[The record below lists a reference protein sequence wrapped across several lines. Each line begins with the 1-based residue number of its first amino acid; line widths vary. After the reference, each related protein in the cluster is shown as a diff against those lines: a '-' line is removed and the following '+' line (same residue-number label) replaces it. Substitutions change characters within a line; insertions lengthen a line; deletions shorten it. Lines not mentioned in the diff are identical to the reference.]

1 MFPEMLPT
9 LFEILTLVLLLQF
22 HGSDSCLGTCK
33 PLKSKPPPHI
43 FRLLPQMFKARIQL
57 TDVMRN
63 QTTLVEEY
71 YDMTKLKAGS
81 ITEYRRHR
89 KKTQIFDYKHQKIV
103 YYNATSCWVSP
114 LSSKANFDIPFK
126 SCVDIF
132 RLNTNFEAQVADAV
146 IDGIPVKAVRSCVCE
161 PSLNMTIE
169 YFLRADTA
177 FLSLETTGPVRV
189 EMKGIV
195 KRRNGKT
202 EPFTYIYQFL
212 TFDPTPTIG
221 EDVFQVPQGVIC
233 NTSIYYHQLPN
244 ILPQF
249 TTHGEIINTRNH
261 RLSVFNVLFD
271 WQEKLMRLEFYPEVH
286 GNSSDRSIRMI
297 TDYRLGIQYNLDNNF
312 RPCLIKPSYTSLTDL
327 EKLSWSHV
335 LHVDDIYSLMTLN
348 TAMYNYKGKLKVR
361 GLTVDVWGRKSTITG
376 GITINREYY
385 FLKTLHTAVPIGIFQ
400 KAFRLPNNNNKN
412 NEDKDD
418 DDDDDD
424 DGTVELINESW
435 IHLYGYV
442 QGHVHLDNFNIES
455 CFHLRDRFYINFQLE
470 DKFDIYIKGYESL
483 IFPSLRNSLA
493 RAANVSSVRIS
504 NIQIGRLSSDL
515 MVVQF
520 TLLDAPSIPGSLK
533 TRYTPIPLEEAYSN
547 LKSHKEIEFKV
558 LYPLMH
564 EKVFRF
570 HTNQLQSLVR
580 EFSSSSTDP
589 TRRGAMVGLGLGML
603 FIGVCSGLLAGYFI
617 YRRVLSADIP
627 YELTK

>member
-1 MFPEMLPT
+1 
-9 LFEILTLVLLLQF
+9 
-22 HGSDSCLGTCK
+22 
-33 PLKSKPPPHI
+33 
-43 FRLLPQMFKARIQL
+43 
-57 TDVMRN
+57 
-63 QTTLVEEY
+63 
-71 YDMTKLKAGS
+71 
-81 ITEYRRHR
+81 
-89 KKTQIFDYKHQKIV
+89 
-103 YYNATSCWVSP
+103 
-114 LSSKANFDIPFK
+114 
-126 SCVDIF
+126 
-132 RLNTNFEAQVADAV
+132 
-146 IDGIPVKAVRSCVCE
+146 
-161 PSLNMTIE
+161 MTIE
-169 YFLRADTA
+169 YFLQADTA

-195 KRRNGKT
+195 KRPDGKT

-212 TFDPTPTIG
+212 TFDPTPTID

-312 RPCLIKPSYTSLTDL
+312 RPCLIKSSYTSLADL
-327 EKLSWSHV
+327 EKLSWSYV

-348 TAMYNYKGKLKVR
+348 TAMFNYKGKLNVR
-361 GLTVDVWGRKSTITG
+361 GLTVDVWGRKSTIAG

-385 FLKTLHTAVPIGIFQ
+385 FLKP
-400 KAFRLPNNNNKN
+400 KNNN
-412 NEDKDD
+412 D

-455 CFHLRDRFYINFQLE
+455 CFHLRERFYINFQLE

-504 NIQIGRLSSDL
+504 NMQIGRLSSDL

-520 TLLDAPSIPGSLK
+520 TLLDAPSIPGK
-533 TRYTPIPLEEAYSN
+533 
-547 LKSHKEIEFKV
+547 
-558 LYPLMH
+558 
-564 EKVFRF
+564 
-570 HTNQLQSLVR
+570 
-580 EFSSSSTDP
+580 
-589 TRRGAMVGLGLGML
+589 
-603 FIGVCSGLLAGYFI
+603 
-617 YRRVLSADIP
+617 
-627 YELTK
+627 